1 MTLTWKE
8 SKENPRAAC
17 MDLEQPKSLTP
28 LTPSVLL
35 WSRQRSPLL
44 KTRQVKI
51 ILDSTVNSVEVSLD
65 KNTRCRHSVLDFFQT
80 RRSCKGRQGCLGKVT
95 GGEWKEEATVLLD
108 GGNPRGNYSQVLKN
122 FLIKSHG
129 DILFTEKRSLSKY
142 KRRINVHLWT
152 SFNLKHKQ
160 VLFDAKLTLCVYLH
174 AHTHI
179 TYRRVYNT

>member
-1 MTLTWKE
+1 MQAQCVGFL
-8 SKENPRAAC
+8 
-17 MDLEQPKSLTP
+17 
-28 LTPSVLL
+28 SVYIWLSS
-35 WSRQRSPLL
+35 W
-44 KTRQVKI
+44 I
-51 ILDSTVNSVEVSLD
+51 W
-65 KNTRCRHSVLDFFQT
+65 
-80 RRSCKGRQGCLGKVT
+80 RSCKGGQGCLGKVT
-95 GGEWKEEATVLLD
+95 GGEWKQEARVLLD

-174 AHTHI
+174 THTYTSHTYVYI
-179 TYRRVYNT
+179 THKCSYDSKFGHLISLQNGRFPL